1 MAATADSPRAINPP
15 RYVAITGA
23 GGMIGSAAYTALRPS
38 VDRVTRLVRSATG
51 AAEDVPW
58 NPAGTSDLSA
68 LRDCTHILHLAGA
81 PIAGGP
87 WTARRRALIR
97 SSRVDATA
105 TLVRD
110 LLRQCPSPRTLICA
124 SATGFYGHRGA
135 EWLEESA
142 PAGSGFLPD
151 VVRAWEGALQPAR
164 DAGWRVVSLRFG
176 MVLSTAGGALRAM
189 LPAYRTGLGGP
200 LGDGSQYWSWI
211 ALEDAVAAIR
221 FVLDNP
227 SLSGAVNAVAPYP
240 VTQREFAMTLARR
253 LRRPARLRVPA
264 GLLRLMLGG
273 LADELLLAG
282 ARARPAALS
291 AAGFRFR
298 HEILDGALAASLRML
313 P

>member
-1 MAATADSPRAINPP
+1 
-15 RYVAITGA
+15 
-23 GGMIGSAAYTALRPS
+23 MIGSAACAASRPS
-38 VDRVTRLVRSATG
+38 VDRVIRLVRSVPG
-51 AAEDVPW
+51 AAEDAAW

-105 TLVRD
+105 NLVRD
-110 LLRQCPSPRTLICA
+110 LLRQCPTPRTLICA
-124 SATGFYGHRGA
+124 SATGLYGRCGA
-135 EWLEESA
+135 EWVDESA
-142 PAGSGFLPD
+142 PAGIGFLPD
-151 VVRAWEGALQPAR
+151 VVHAWESALQPAR

-189 LPAYRTGLGGP
+189 LPAYRMGLGGP

-221 FVLDNP
+221 FVLDAS
-227 SLSGAVNAVAPYP
+227 SLSGGVNVVAPCP
-240 VTQREFAMTLARR
+240 VTQRVFALTLARR
-253 LRRPARLRVPA
+253 LRRPARVRVPA
-264 GLLRLMLGG
+264 GMLRLMLGG

-282 ARARPAALS
+282 ARVQPKALS

-298 HEILDGALAASLRML
+298 HETLDSALAEML